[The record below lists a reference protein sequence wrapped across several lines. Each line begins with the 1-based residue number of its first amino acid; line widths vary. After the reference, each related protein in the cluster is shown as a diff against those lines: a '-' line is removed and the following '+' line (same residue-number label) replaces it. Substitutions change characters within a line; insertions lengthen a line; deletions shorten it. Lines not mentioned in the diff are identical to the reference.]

1 MSKGLEKRKLASDVL
16 DFLDDGA
23 DNVLKENEVVRI
35 AVEQLVPFHE
45 HPFKLYEGQRLDD
58 MVESI
63 KEHGIMIPILVREHK
78 DKYEILSGH
87 NRLNAAVMAGL
98 KEVPAIIK
106 VGLTEKEAYTYVI
119 ETNLIQRGFS
129 ELLPSEQAAALAVE
143 YDKVIS
149 QGKRNDI
156 IREIE
161 KLSGIESTF
170 GQTDQKMN
178 SRDSIS
184 NEYGMSGSKMAR
196 MLRINHLVQQFKD
209 MVDMNA
215 IAKGAYFHISFL
227 PEEKQLWVFR
237 AVDEYGYKISEDIA
251 KMFRESEEM
260 LTEQYVMDTV
270 NDLINGKKKEKK
282 FQSVKLDTTV
292 YHRYFSEVEP
302 KEAVSIIEKALDMYF
317 ASK

>member
-170 GQTDQKMN
+170 GQTD
-178 SRDSIS
+178 
-184 NEYGMSGSKMAR
+184 
-196 MLRINHLVQQFKD
+196 
-209 MVDMNA
+209 
-215 IAKGAYFHISFL
+215 
-227 PEEKQLWVFR
+227 
-237 AVDEYGYKISEDIA
+237 
-251 KMFRESEEM
+251 
-260 LTEQYVMDTV
+260 
-270 NDLINGKKKEKK
+270 
-282 FQSVKLDTTV
+282 
-292 YHRYFSEVEP
+292 
-302 KEAVSIIEKALDMYF
+302 
-317 ASK
+317 